1 MTLTA
6 SVAIV
11 GGGLAGL
18 HAAGLLE
25 QAGIGNVVLL
35 ESRQR
40 IGGRLL
46 SLPAEPS
53 TTVRGRFDLG
63 ATWVWP
69 GMQAELG
76 RLLAELGLD
85 TFEQPEAGDLLV
97 ERRGAGAP
105 ARTRGWRS
113 EPASMRIKGGMGALV
128 DAAARRLASTRLLTG
143 HRMTRLACRATGI
156 DIEAVDNQGR
166 SLALQASQVL
176 LALPPRL
183 AATMM
188 AFDPGLPEPLSRD
201 WAGTATWMAPQAKY
215 LAVYD
220 KAFWRDAGLSG
231 AARSELGP
239 MVEIH
244 DASAL
249 GGDVAL
255 FGFIGVPAEAR
266 ARVSDETLRGH
277 CRAQLVRLFG
287 ARAAAPKAE
296 WLKDWAADP
305 HTATAADQRAAHEHA
320 AAPAA
325 TPQAGAWCHRL
336 FGVASEWSP
345 RFPGYVAGAIDAA
358 ERGVEEALVARS
370 ALTGPA
376 ASTSG

>member
-1 MTLTA
+1 VTLTPR
-6 SVAIV
+6 VAIV

-25 QAGIGNVVLL
+25 RAGICDVVLL
-35 ESRQR
+35 ESRGQ

-46 SLPAEPS
+46 SLPAGPS
-53 TTVRGRFDLG
+53 VAVRGHFDLG

-76 RLLAELGLD
+76 RLLVELGLD

-97 ERRGAGAP
+97 ERRGSGAP
-105 ARTRGWRS
+105 LRIRGGS
-113 EPASMRIKGGMGALV
+113 PEPASMRIKGGMGVLV
-128 DAAARRLASTRLLTG
+128 DAIARRLASTRLLTG
-143 HRMTRLACRATGI
+143 HRVTRLACRSTDI
-156 DIEAVDNQGR
+156 DIEAVDDQGR
-166 SLALQASQVL
+166 PLALKASQVL

-183 AATMM
+183 AAATLD
-188 AFDPGLPEPLSRD
+188 FDPALPDPLLRD
-201 WAGTATWMAPQAKY
+201 WVGTATWMAPHAKY
-215 LAVYD
+215 LAVYEE
-220 KAFWRDAGLSG
+220 AFWRDAGLSG

-244 DASAL
+244 DASAP
-249 GGDVAL
+249 GGDGAL

-266 ARVSDETLRGH
+266 ARVFDETLRGH

-287 ARAAAPKAE
+287 ARAAAPRAE

-305 HTATAADQRAAHEHA
+305 HTATAADQRATHEHA

-325 TPQAGAWCHRL
+325 TPQAGVWRHRL
-336 FGVASEWSP
+336 YGVASEWSP
-345 RFPGYVAGAIDAA
+345 HFPGYVAGAIDAA
-358 ERGVEEALVARS
+358 ERGVTAALGGR
-370 ALTGPA
+370 
-376 ASTSG
+376 

>member
-18 HAAGLLE
+18 HAASLLE
-25 QAGIGNVVLL
+25 RAGIGDVVLL
-35 ESRQR
+35 ESRGQ

-53 TTVRGRFDLG
+53 AAVRGRFDLG

-97 ERRGAGAP
+97 ERRGASAP

-113 EPASMRIKGGMGALV
+113 EPVSMRIQGGMGALV
-128 DAAARRLASTRLLTG
+128 DATARRLTSTRLLTG
-143 HRMTRLACRATGI
+143 HRVTRLASRTTGI
-156 DIEAVDNQGR
+156 DIGAVNHQGQPI
-166 SLALQASQVL
+166 AVQASQVL

-183 AATMM
+183 AAATIT
-188 AFDPGLPEPLSRD
+188 FDPALPEPLPRD
-201 WAGTATWMAPQAKY
+201 WVDTATWMAPHAKY
-215 LAVYD
+215 LAVYEE
-220 KAFWRDAGLSG
+220 AFWCDAGLSG

-244 DASAL
+244 DATAP
-249 GGDVAL
+249 GGDAAL
-255 FGFIGVPAEAR
+255 FGFIGVPPEAR
-266 ARVSDETLRGH
+266 ARVSDETLRNY
-277 CRAQLVRLFG
+277 CRTQLVRLFG
-287 ARAAAPKAE
+287 DRAAAPKAE
-296 WLKDWAADP
+296 WLKDWASDP
-305 HTATAADQRAAHEHA
+305 DTATSADQFAAHEHA
-320 AAPAA
+320 VAPAA
-325 TPQAGAWCHRL
+325 TPRAGVWRYRL
-336 FGVASEWSP
+336 YGVASEWSP

-358 ERGVEEALVARS
+358 ERGVEAALGARS
-370 ALTGPA
+370 GLAGPG
-376 ASTSG
+376 ASASR

>member
-18 HAAGLLE
+18 HAAVLLE
-25 QAGIGNVVLL
+25 RAGIGDVVLL
-35 ESRQR
+35 ESREQ

-46 SLPAEPS
+46 SLPAGPS
-53 TTVRGRFDLG
+53 DAVRGHFDLG
-63 ATWVWP
+63 ATWIWP
-69 GMQAELG
+69 GMQAELS
-76 RLLAELGLD
+76 RVLAELGLD

-105 ARTRGWRS
+105 ARTRGWHS

-128 DAAARRLASTRLLTG
+128 DATARRLASTRLLTG
-143 HRMTRLACRATGI
+143 HRVTRLACRANGI
-156 DIEAVDNQGR
+156 DIKGIDDQGR
-166 SLALQASQVL
+166 LLAMQASQVL
-176 LALPPRL
+176 IALPPRL
-183 AATMM
+183 AASTM
-188 AFDPGLPEPLSRD
+188 AFDPALPEPLPRD
-201 WAGTATWMAPQAKY
+201 WADTATWMAPHAKY

-220 KAFWRDAGLSG
+220 EAFWRDTGLSG

-244 DASAL
+244 DASAP
-249 GGDVAL
+249 GGDGAL

-266 ARVSDETLRGH
+266 ASVSDATLRGH
-277 CRAQLVRLFG
+277 CSAQLVRLFG

-305 HTATAADQRAAHEHA
+305 DTATAADQRTAHEHV
-320 AAPAA
+320 AAPVA
-325 TPQAGAWCHRL
+325 TPQAGAWRHRL

-358 ERGVEEALVARS
+358 ERGVAAALGARS
-370 ALTGPA
+370 RLAGPG

>member
-6 SVAIV
+6 SVEIV

-25 QAGIGNVVLL
+25 QAGIGDVVLL
-35 ESRQR
+35 ESRSQ

-53 TTVRGRFDLG
+53 AAVRGRFDLG

-128 DAAARRLASTRLLTG
+128 GAAARRLASTRLLTG
-143 HRMTRLACRATGI
+143 HRVTRLACRAAGI
-156 DIEAVDNQGR
+156 DIKAVDDQGR
-166 SLALQASQVL
+166 SLALQALQVL

-183 AATMM
+183 AAATM
-188 AFDPGLPEPLSRD
+188 AFDPALPELLPRD
-201 WAGTATWMAPQAKY
+201 WADTATWMAPHAKY

-220 KAFWRDAGLSG
+220 NAFWRDAGLSG

-239 MVEIH
+239 MLEIH
-244 DASAL
+244 DASAP
-249 GGDVAL
+249 GGDDAL
-255 FGFIGVPAEAR
+255 FGFIGVPADAR
-266 ARVSDETLRGH
+266 APIGCGCTGITHRIASSSL
-277 CRAQLVRLFG
+277 
-287 ARAAAPKAE
+287 
-296 WLKDWAADP
+296 
-305 HTATAADQRAAHEHA
+305 AT
-320 AAPAA
+320 
-325 TPQAGAWCHRL
+325 
-336 FGVASEWSP
+336 
-345 RFPGYVAGAIDAA
+345 
-358 ERGVEEALVARS
+358 
-370 ALTGPA
+370 
-376 ASTSG
+376 ST

>member
-25 QAGIGNVVLL
+25 QAGIGDVVLL
-35 ESRQR
+35 ESRGR

-46 SLPAEPS
+46 SLPAEAS
-53 TTVRGRFDLG
+53 AAVRGRFDLG
-63 ATWVWP
+63 ASWVWP

-113 EPASMRIKGGMGALV
+113 EQASMRVVGGMVALV

-143 HRMTRLACRATGI
+143 HRVTRLACTATGI
-156 DIEAVDNQGR
+156 DIKAVDDQGR
-166 SLALQASQVL
+166 PLALQAAQVV

-183 AATMM
+183 VAATM
-188 AFDPGLPEPLSRD
+188 AFEPALPEPLQRD
-201 WAGTATWMAPQAKY
+201 WANTATWMAPHAKY

-220 KAFWRDAGLSG
+220 EGFWRDAGLSG
-231 AARSELGP
+231 TARSELGP

-244 DASAL
+244 DASAP
-249 GGDVAL
+249 GGDAAL

-266 ARVSDETLRGH
+266 TRASDETLRNH

-305 HTATAADQRAAHEHA
+305 DTATVADQCAAHEHA

-358 ERGVEEALVARS
+358 ERGVEEALGARS
-370 ALTGPA
+370 GLAGPGA
-376 ASTSG
+376 GISG

>member
-6 SVAIV
+6 SVAVV

-18 HAAGLLE
+18 HAASLLE
-25 QAGIGNVVLL
+25 QAGIGDVVLF
-35 ESRQR
+35 ESRSQ

-46 SLPAEPS
+46 SLPATPS
-53 TTVRGRFDLG
+53 AAVRGHFDLG

-76 RLLAELGLD
+76 RLLTELGLD
-85 TFEQPEAGDLLV
+85 TFEQSAAGDLLV

-105 ARTRGWRS
+105 ARTRGWPS
-113 EPASMRIKGGMGALV
+113 EPASMRVQGGMGALV
-128 DAAARRLASTRLLTG
+128 NATARRLASTRLLAG
-143 HRMTRLACRATGI
+143 HRVTRLACRSTGI
-156 DIEAVDNQGR
+156 DINAVDDQGR
-166 SLALQASQVL
+166 PLVLQASQVL

-183 AATMM
+183 AVATM
-188 AFDPGLPEPLSRD
+188 AFDPPMPEPLARD
-201 WAGTATWMAPQAKY
+201 WAETATWMAPHAKY

-220 KAFWRDAGLSG
+220 EAFWRDAGLSG

-244 DASAL
+244 DASARD
-249 GGDVAL
+249 GDGAL

-277 CRAQLVRLFG
+277 CRTQLVRLFG
-287 ARAAAPKAE
+287 ARAGSPKAE
-296 WLKDWAADP
+296 WLKDWATDP
-305 HTATAADQRAAHEHA
+305 HTATAVDQRAAGEHA
-320 AAPAA
+320 VAPAA
-325 TPQAGAWCHRL
+325 TPQAGAWRHRL
-336 FGVASEWSP
+336 YGVASEWSP

-358 ERGVEEALVARS
+358 ERGVAAALDARS
-370 ALTGPA
+370 GLAGPMARTG
-376 ASTSG
+376 G

>member
-18 HAAGLLE
+18 HAAGLME
-25 QAGIGNVVLL
+25 QAGIGDVVLL
-35 ESRQR
+35 ESRSL

-46 SLPAEPS
+46 SLPDGPLAA
-53 TTVRGRFDLG
+53 VRGHFDLG

-69 GMQAELG
+69 GMQAELS

-97 ERRGAGAP
+97 ERRGASAP
-105 ARTRGWRS
+105 ARSRGWRS

-128 DAAARRLASTRLLTG
+128 DATARRLASTRLLTG
-143 HRMTRLACRATGI
+143 HRVTSLACRATGI
-156 DIEAVDNQGR
+156 DIEAVDDQGR
-166 SLALQASQVL
+166 PLALQASQVL

-183 AATMM
+183 AATTMT
-188 AFDPGLPEPLSRD
+188 FDPALPEPLPRD
-201 WAGTATWMAPQAKY
+201 WAGTATWMAPHAKY

-249 GGDVAL
+249 GGDAAL
-255 FGFIGVPAEAR
+255 FGFIGVPAETR
-266 ARVSDETLRGH
+266 ARVSDEMLRGH
-277 CRAQLVRLFG
+277 CRAQCVFR
-287 ARAAAPKAE
+287 R
-296 WLKDWAADP
+296 
-305 HTATAADQRAAHEHA
+305 T
-320 AAPAA
+320 
-325 TPQAGAWCHRL
+325 
-336 FGVASEWSP
+336 
-345 RFPGYVAGAIDAA
+345 
-358 ERGVEEALVARS
+358 
-370 ALTGPA
+370 
-376 ASTSG
+376 